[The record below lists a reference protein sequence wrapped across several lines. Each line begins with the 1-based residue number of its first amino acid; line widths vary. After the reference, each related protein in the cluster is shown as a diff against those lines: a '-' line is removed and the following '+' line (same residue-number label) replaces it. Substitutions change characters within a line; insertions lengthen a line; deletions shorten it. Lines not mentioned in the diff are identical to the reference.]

1 MSSASRFFASSR
13 ITLARFSANRF
24 ARVLATITLIL
35 SLLISEWAERV
46 DGSPPVGG
54 FTRVPVATSDAP
66 AAAAARTAQPGHY
79 GATPRRRPNGP
90 PAVELPPG
98 RLLQPEVD
106 GDHGDDGHRGAVQH
120 RRHVPPLPNGILCG
134 TGQVFGSP
142 QRPQSGYR
150 AV

>member
-13 ITLARFSANRF
+13 ITLAGFSANRF

-46 DGSPPVGG
+46 DRSPLACG

-79 GATPRRRPNGP
+79 GATPRRRPMGP
-90 PAVELPPG
+90 RTVELSSR
-98 RLLQPEVD
+98 RLLQCEVD
-106 GDHGDDGHRGAVQH
+106 GDRDDDGYRGAVQL
-120 RRHVPPLPNGILCG
+120 RRHVLPLSNGIPCG
-134 TGQVFGSP
+134 F
-142 QRPQSGYR
+142 
-150 AV
+150 